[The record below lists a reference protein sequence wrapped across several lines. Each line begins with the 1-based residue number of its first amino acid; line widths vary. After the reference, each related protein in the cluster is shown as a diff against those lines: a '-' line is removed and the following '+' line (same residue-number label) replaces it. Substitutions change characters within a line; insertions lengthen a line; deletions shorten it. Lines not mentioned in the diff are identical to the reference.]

1 MRWQWLMLAFVPTS
15 ILLNIFHAPPVWI
28 FLCACLAIVPLA
40 GTMGAATEEL
50 AKYRG
55 QAIGGLMN
63 ATFGNA
69 TELIIASVAVING
82 EVDVVRASL
91 IGSIVGNLLLVLGL
105 SALVGGLKYKE
116 QKFSKD
122 AAGTH
127 SSMMTIAVISL
138 LVPAIFVRSV
148 PHLHEADVRVQ
159 NLSICVAV
167 VLIALYIGGL
177 VFSLCTHQSAFVPH
191 DPGAVVEH
199 EAPTMK
205 QSSAIWILLI
215 STVLIAIESEML
227 VHSIGPV
234 VQVLHMSKLFLGIIV
249 IPIIGNAAEHSTAVV
264 TALKNK
270 MDISL
275 NIAVSSATQIAMFV
289 APVIIFV
296 SALTTSHVTILFS
309 NVELI
314 TVVVAVVIAGQVT
327 RDGKTNWLEGAQLLA
342 AYTIIALAFF
352 FIPTKS

>member
-1 MRWQWLMLAFVPTS
+1 MRWMWVMLALVPIS
-15 ILLNIFHAPPVWI
+15 ILMGIFHAPPTWV
-28 FLCACLAIVPLA
+28 FVASCLAIIPLA
-40 GTMGAATEEL
+40 GTMGVATEEL

-69 TELIIASVAVING
+69 TELIIAIVAVFNG
-82 EVDVVRASL
+82 EVDIVRASL
-91 IGSIVGNLLLVLGL
+91 IGSIVGNLLLVFGL
-105 SALVGGLKYKE
+105 SALLGGLKFKE
-116 QKFSKD
+116 QNFSKD

-148 PHLHEADVRVQ
+148 PHLHEADLRVQ
-159 NLSICVAV
+159 NLSLCVAG

-177 VFSLCTHQSAFVPH
+177 IFSLVTHQSAFVS
-191 DPGAVVEH
+191 H
-199 EAPTMK
+199 EAEQHEPATMK
-205 QSSAIWILLI
+205 QSTALWILLA
-215 STVLIAIESEML
+215 STVAIAFESELL
-227 VHSIGPV
+227 VRSIEPV
-234 VQVLHMSKLFLGIIV
+234 VHALHMSKFFLGIIL

-264 TALKNK
+264 MAMKNK

-275 NIAVSSATQIAMFV
+275 NIAISSATQIAMFA

-296 SALTTSHVTILFS
+296 SAFSPHHVSILFS

-314 TVVVAVVIAGQVT
+314 SVIVAVVITGQVT

-342 AYTIIALAFF
+342 VYIIIALAFF
-352 FIPTKS
+352 FIPASG

>member
-1 MRWQWLMLAFVPTS
+1 MRWQWPMMAFVPMS
-15 ILLNIFHAPPVWI
+15 VLLAVFRAPPAWI
-28 FLCACLAIVPLA
+28 FLTSCLAIVPLA
-40 GTMGAATEEL
+40 GLMGNATEEL

-69 TELIIASVAVING
+69 TELIIAIVAVLNG

-105 SALVGGLKYKE
+105 SALLGGFKFKE
-116 QKFSKD
+116 QMFSKD

-148 PHLHEADVRVQ
+148 PHIHEGDVRVES
-159 NLSICVAV
+159 LSFWVAA
-167 VLIALYIGGL
+167 VLITLYIFGL
-177 VFSLCTHQSAFVPH
+177 VFALRTHQSAFVPREEE
-191 DPGAVVEH
+191 EH
-199 EAPTMK
+199 EPPTMK
-205 QSSAIWILLI
+205 QSNAIMMLLATTI
-215 STVLIAIESEML
+215 VIAVESELL
-227 VHSIGPV
+227 VHSIEPV
-234 VQVLHMSKLFLGIIV
+234 VHVLHMSKLFLGIIL
-249 IPIIGNAAEHSTAVV
+249 IPIIGNAAEHSTAVT
-264 TALKNK
+264 TAIKNK

-314 TVVVAVVIAGQVT
+314 TVVVAVVITGQVT

-342 AYTIIALAFF
+342 AYIIIALAFF
-352 FIPTKS
+352 YIPANS

>member
-1 MRWQWLMLAFVPTS
+1 MRWQWVMLAFVPVS
-15 ILLNIFHAPPVWI
+15 ILLNVFHAPPVWV
-28 FLCACLAIVPLA
+28 FLTACLAIVPLA
-40 GTMGAATEEL
+40 GAMGAATEEL

-69 TELIIASVAVING
+69 TELIIAIVAVING

-105 SALVGGLKYKE
+105 SALLGGLKFKE

-148 PHLHEADVRVQ
+148 PHLHEADIRVQ
-159 NLSICVAV
+159 NLSLCVAG

-177 VFSLCTHQSAFVPH
+177 VFALWTHQSAFMPQEEE
-191 DPGAVVEH
+191 EH
-199 EAPTMK
+199 EPPTLK
-205 QSSAIWILLI
+205 QSTAIWILLA
-215 STVLIAIESEML
+215 STVAIAFESEML
-227 VHSIGPV
+227 VHSITPV
-234 VQVLHMSKLFLGIIV
+234 VHALHMSKFFLGIIV
-249 IPIIGNAAEHSTAVV
+249 IPIIGNAAEHSTAIV
-264 TALKNK
+264 TAMKNK

-296 SALTTSHVTILFS
+296 SAATAFHVSILFS

-342 AYTIIALAFF
+342 VYIIIALAFF
-352 FIPTKS
+352 FIPASS

>member
-1 MRWQWLMLAFVPTS
+1 MRWQWPMLAFVPIS
-15 ILLNIFHAPPVWI
+15 VLLAIFHAPPVWI
-28 FLCACLAIVPLA
+28 FLCSCLAIVPLA
-40 GTMGAATEEL
+40 GLMGHATEEL

-69 TELIIASVAVING
+69 TELIIAIVAVMNG

-105 SALVGGLKYKE
+105 SALLGGLKFKE
-116 QKFSKD
+116 QQFSKD

-148 PHLHEADVRVQ
+148 PHIHEGDVRVES
-159 NLSICVAV
+159 LSLWVGA
-167 VLIALYIGGL
+167 VLIALYIFGL
-177 VFSLCTHQSAFVPH
+177 VFALRTHQSAFVPREEE
-191 DPGAVVEH
+191 AH
-199 EAPTMK
+199 EPPTMK
-205 QSSAIWILLI
+205 QSQAILMLLA
-215 STVLIAIESEML
+215 STIVIAVESELL

-234 VQVLHMSKLFLGIIV
+234 VQVLHMSKLFLGIIL
-249 IPIIGNAAEHSTAVV
+249 IPIIGNAAEHSTAVT
-264 TALKNK
+264 TAIKNK

-289 APVIIFV
+289 APIIIFV
-296 SALTTSHVTILFS
+296 SAVTTSHVTILFS

-314 TVVVAVVIAGQVT
+314 TVVVAVVITGQVT

-342 AYTIIALAFF
+342 AYIIIALAFF
-352 FIPTKS
+352 YIPAHT